1 MELATLLPA
10 TFAGSAMI
18 SFTGLLIVGVV
29 AVAVPLFLGLV
40 PAVKVPA
47 VVLEILGGVLV
58 GPAVL
63 GWVHLDVAVRV
74 ISDLGLGFLLF
85 MAGFEIDLR
94 RFDRR
99 VLNLAGRAF
108 VLSAVLA
115 LLLAYGLRLGGE
127 VRDGLLVGIT
137 LMATSLGVLVPI
149 LKDADQTQT
158 YFGRLIMAAGSI
170 AELAPLVLLSVFF
183 SASSTNPSVELG
195 LLAGFI
201 GFTAVAVVVIQR
213 IRRWGPLREV
223 VQRLENTSSQLRV
236 RLAITFALAFSA
248 VAEHFGLAMILGAFL
263 AGVIVRRTDESPASQ
278 EEFQSKLEA
287 IGFGFL
293 IPVFFV
299 STGVGLDITS
309 LFHSTRAI
317 IDVPIFLVALLVVRG
332 LPALLYVRAVGRT
345 RAVAAGFMQATSLT
359 FIVVA
364 TTIGVQTGHQRTS
377 TAAALVVALLS
388 VIIYPPVALQMLKSA
403 RGPPGVTPPGSPAG
417 PFLGRQRAVT
427 ARRPPARARPRRL
440 GVAAGNPAGSGRRRR
455 QRNPRW
461 RGRRRR
467 RA

>member
-1 MELATLLPA
+1 M
-10 TFAGSAMI
+10 
-18 SFTGLLIVGVV
+18 
-29 AVAVPLFLGLV
+29 
-40 PAVKVPA
+40 PA

-74 ISDLGLGFLLF
+74 VSDLGLGFLLF

-99 VLNLAGRAF
+99 VLNLVGRAF

-115 LLLAYGLRLGGE
+115 LLFAYGLRLGGE
-127 VRDGLLVGIT
+127 VRDGLLVAIT

-158 YFGRLIMAAGSI
+158 YFGRLIMAAGSL

-195 LLAGFI
+195 LLAAFV
-201 GFTAVAVVVIQR
+201 GFTAIVVVVTQR
-213 IRRWGPLREV
+213 IRAWGPLREV
-223 VQRLENTSSQLRV
+223 VQRLEETSSQLRV
-236 RLAITFALAFSA
+236 RLAITFALAFSV
-248 VAEHFGLAMILGAFL
+248 VAEHFGLATILGAFL

-278 EEFQSKLEA
+278 EEFQGKLEA

-299 STGVGLDITS
+299 STGVGLDIAS

-317 IDVPIFLVALLVVRG
+317 IDVPIFLIALLAVRG
-332 LPALLYVRAVGRT
+332 VPALLYVRAVGRT

-377 TAAALVVALLS
+377 TAAALVVAGLLS
-388 VIIYPPVALQMLKSA
+388 VIIYPPVALQMLKGA
-403 RGPPGVTPPGSPAG
+403 AD
-417 PFLGRQRAVT
+417 RQVS
-427 ARRPPARARPRRL
+427 RPSVPRPD
-440 GVAAGNPAGSGRRRR
+440 PS
-455 QRNPRW
+455 
-461 RGRRRR
+461 
-467 RA
+467 

>member
-1 MELATLLPA
+1 VT
-10 TFAGSAMI
+10 
-18 SFTGLLIVGVV
+18 
-29 AVAVPLFLGLV
+29 
-40 PAVKVPA
+40 
-47 VVLEILGGVLV
+47 
-58 GPAVL
+58 
-63 GWVHLDVAVRV
+63 
-74 ISDLGLGFLLF
+74 SDLGLGFLLF

-99 VLNLAGRAF
+99 VLILVGRAF

-115 LLLAYGLRLGGE
+115 LLFAYGLRLGGE

-158 YFGRLIMAAGSI
+158 YFGRLIMAAGSL

-201 GFTAVAVVVIQR
+201 GFTVVVVVVTQR
-213 IRRWGPLREV
+213 IRSWGPLREV
-223 VQRLENTSSQLRV
+223 VQRMENTSSQLRV

-248 VAEHFGLAMILGAFL
+248 VAEHFGLATILGAFL

-278 EEFQSKLEA
+278 EEFQGKLEA

-299 STGVGLDITS
+299 STGVGLDIAS

-317 IDVPIFLVALLVVRG
+317 IDVPVFLAALLVVRG

-377 TAAALVVALLS
+377 TAAALVVAGLLS

-403 RGPPGVTPPGSPAG
+403 ADHQVSPPPVSRPGPS
-417 PFLGRQRAVT
+417 
-427 ARRPPARARPRRL
+427 
-440 GVAAGNPAGSGRRRR
+440 
-455 QRNPRW
+455 
-461 RGRRRR
+461 
-467 RA
+467 

>member
-1 MELATLLPA
+1 
-10 TFAGSAMI
+10 MI
-18 SFTGLLIVGVV
+18 SFSGLLIVGVV

-47 VVLEILGGVLV
+47 VVLEILGGILV

-108 VLSAVLA
+108 VLSAALA

-137 LMATSLGVLVPI
+137 LMSTSLGVLVPI

-183 SASSTNPSVELG
+183 SASSKNPSVELG
-195 LLAGFI
+195 LLAGFV
-201 GFTAVAVVVIQR
+201 GFTVVIVVVTQR
-213 IRRWGPLREV
+213 VRSWGPLREV
-223 VQRLENTSSQLRV
+223 VQRLEETSSQLRV
-236 RLAITFALAFSA
+236 RLAITFALAFA
-248 VAEHFGLAMILGAFL
+248 VVAEHFGLAMILGAFL
-263 AGVIVRRTDESPASQ
+263 AGVIVRRTDESPASH

-299 STGVGLDITS
+299 STGVGLDIAA

-332 LPALLYVRAVGRT
+332 LPAVLYVRAVGRT

-377 TAAALVVALLS
+377 TAAALVVAGLLS

-403 RGPPGVTPPGSPAG
+403 AG
-417 PFLGRQRAVT
+417 RPVP
-427 ARRPPARARPRRL
+427 RPPAPSQ
-440 GVAAGNPAGSGRRRR
+440 PASAPSLPDGSQHAPGRD
-455 QRNPRW
+455 
-461 RGRRRR
+461 GLE
-467 RA
+467 